1 MSRELILFYTPDR
14 SKDDRLIQM
23 LLMTMGFRFRMI
35 QKEELGRQVGELAGL
50 KEFSG
55 QYGNDISG
63 ELKPEAKRASV
74 PENSDEDKPDF
85 AVSDEDQPEITDKF
99 MILCGFSRNRL
110 NDLLAGMRR
119 NKVPPVPL
127 KAMLTETNCQWTV
140 RQLYRELKAE
150 HEFMTAQK
158 NNGE

>member
-23 LLMTMGFRFRMI
+23 LLMTMGFRFHMI

-55 QYGNDISG
+55 QYGNDI
-63 ELKPEAKRASV
+63 
-74 PENSDEDKPDF
+74 
-85 AVSDEDQPEITDKF
+85 EDQPEITDKF

-140 RQLYRELKAE
+140 RQLYRELRAE